1 MLKRPFGRHFK
12 GAQSALRLERISS
25 KKKKNYSTRNHFGI
39 CPICD
44 VCVFDMDFSNA
55 RSAVADG
62 EAADVQISADEL
74 FHALRLV

>member
-1 MLKRPFGRHFK
+1 MGAISKVHNLRSDLKGFPVK
-12 GAQSALRLERISS
+12 

-62 EAADVQISADEL
+62 EVADVQISADEL